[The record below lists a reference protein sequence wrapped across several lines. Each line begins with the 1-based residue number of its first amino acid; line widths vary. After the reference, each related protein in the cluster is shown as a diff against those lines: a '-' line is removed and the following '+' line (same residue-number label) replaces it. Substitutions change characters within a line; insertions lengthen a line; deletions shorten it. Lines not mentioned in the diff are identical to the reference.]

1 MDGIMKRALTFSHV
15 VAVFLLL
22 CGCSQPRPE
31 PETYDR
37 VEMVM
42 GTVVEIRV
50 VKGNRSVEEVEHA
63 INAAFDSVKRVDA
76 LMSNYKEDSEVSLI
90 NRHAAQEP
98 VTVSP
103 ETAEALGKALEFGR
117 ESDGAFDITVLPLLE
132 IWGFAKDREKTVP
145 SQEQIDEKLQFVG
158 HELIE
163 FDRTKRTVK
172 LRTQGVGIDVSG
184 IAKGYAADSAIKSLT
199 ANGVDS
205 AIINAGGDIYCLG
218 RKNAEKGWRVAVTDP
233 TTDNGHLAYVE
244 LKDKAIATS
253 GDYRNYFVADGVR
266 YSHILDPRT
275 GRPRPYGPHS
285 VTVTADSC
293 TYADALATAVFVL
306 GRDEGLKLLE
316 RIPEAE
322 GLIVSGRGDGLEISS
337 TTGWNRVTLWQ
348 RSRRMPAQ

>member
-1 MDGIMKRALTFSHV
+1 
-15 VAVFLLL
+15 
-22 CGCSQPRPE
+22 
-31 PETYDR
+31 
-37 VEMVM
+37 MVM

-50 VKGNRSVEEVEHA
+50 VKGNRSVEEVERA
-63 INAAFDSVKRVDA
+63 INAAFDSVRHVDA
-76 LMSNYKEDSEVSLI
+76 LMSNYKEDSEVSRI

-103 ETAEALGKALEFGR
+103 ETAEALGKALEVAR

-145 SQEQIDEKLQFVG
+145 SQEQIDEKLRFVG
-158 HELIE
+158 HQLIDL
-163 FDRTKRTVK
+163 DRAKRTVK
-172 LRTQGVGIDVSG
+172 LRTQGVGIDLSG
-184 IAKGYAADSAIKSLT
+184 IAKGYAADSAIESLI

-218 RKNAEKGWRVAVTDP
+218 VKNAEKGWRVAVTDP

-293 TYADALATAVFVL
+293 AYADALATAVFVL

-316 RIPEAE
+316 RVVPKAE

-337 TTGWNRVTLWQ
+337 TTGWNRATLWQ